1 MFVSDMEVLET
12 NIYSVE
18 GVKQKTVVP
27 QKQTI
32 SS

>member
-18 GVKQKTVVP
+18 GVKKKTVAP
-27 QKQTI
+27 KQPI

>member
-18 GVKQKTVVP
+18 GVNKKTVAP
-27 QKQTI
+27 KNTPF
-32 SS
+32 